1 MAKPKETLWDL
12 EEHSKAKH
20 EILRRYL
27 SAWLP
32 IMSRFNGRLV
42 LVDGFAGPGRYS
54 GGEDGSPLVMLKA
67 LLEHDYLHKMDC
79 EFIYLFIEERE
90 DRAKRLEAEVSA
102 LTVPDNVKWEVIAG
116 NFQEV
121 FGGEIKEL
129 QEAGKQLAP
138 TFAFVDPFGYTDA
151 PMDLTAS
158 ILEFRK
164 CEVLI
169 YVPLPHIN
177 RFLSLPA
184 QEPAMTALFGSD
196 EWKKAVGL
204 EGKERREFLHDLFR
218 DQLLNQGEVQFVRS
232 FEIVTKSGT
241 GGYHLF
247 FGTGHE
253 KGLEAMK
260 TAMWGVDP
268 NEGRRFRDSTGS
280 DQLVL
285 MEPNPDLSR
294 LDTAVRGHFA
304 EREFSIDEA
313 ERFVLTETAY
323 LPTHVRR
330 GSLIP
335 AEKADEL
342 GVLTDRSRRNTY
354 PKGTRMLFRS

>member
-1 MAKPKETLWDL
+1 MAKPRGTLWTL

-42 LVDGFAGPGRYS
+42 LVDGFAGPGRYD
-54 GGEDGSPLVMLKA
+54 GGEDGSPLIMLKA
-67 LLEHDYLHKMDC
+67 LLEHDHFDKMDC

-90 DRAKRLEAEVSA
+90 DRAKRLEEEIST
-102 LTVPDNVKWEVIAG
+102 LTIPDNVKWEVITG

-138 TFAFVDPFGYTDA
+138 TFAFVDPFGYSDA

-169 YVPLPHIN
+169 YVPLPSIN
-177 RFLSLPA
+177 RWISLPA
-184 QEPAMTALFGSD
+184 QEPAMTALFGSED
-196 EWKKAVGL
+196 WKDALKL
-204 EGKERREFLHDLFR
+204 HGKDRRKFLHDLFR
-218 DQLLNQGEVQFVRS
+218 VQLLRQGEVQFVRS
-232 FEIVTKSGT
+232 FEIVTKNGT

-253 KGLEAMK
+253 KGLKAMK

-268 NEGRRFRDSTGS
+268 QEGRSFRDSTGS

-285 MEPNPDLSR
+285 MEPDPDLGR
-294 LDTAVRGHFA
+294 LDKMMRAHFG
-304 EREFSIDEA
+304 ESEFSIEDA
-313 ERFVLTETAY
+313 ERFALTETPY

-330 GSLIP
+330 GCLVP
-335 AEKADEL
+335 AERADEL
-342 GVLTDRSRRNTY
+342 GVLTERGRRNTY
-354 PKGTRMLFRS
+354 PEGTRMVFRS

>member
-1 MAKPKETLWDL
+1 ML
-12 EEHSKAKH
+12 EEHSRAKH

-54 GGEDGSPLVMLKA
+54 GGEDGSPLIMLKA
-67 LLEHDYLHKMDC
+67 LLEHDYLDRMKA
-79 EFIYLFIEERE
+79 EFVYLFIEERE
-90 DRAKRLEAEVSA
+90 DRAERLKAEVSA
-102 LTVPDNVKWEVIAG
+102 LTIPDTIKWEVIAG

-184 QEPAMTALFGSD
+184 QEPALTALFGSD
-196 EWKKAVGL
+196 AWKGAL
-204 EGKERREFLHDLFR
+204 ELSGEERRAFLHDLFR
-218 DQLLNQGEVQFVRS
+218 DQLLSQGEVQFVRS
-232 FEIVTKSGT
+232 FEIVTRSGT

-253 KGLEAMK
+253 TGLKAMK

-268 NEGRRFRDSTGS
+268 DEGRRFRDSTGS

-285 MEPNPDLSR
+285 MEPDPDLGK
-294 LDTAVRGHFA
+294 LDEAIRTHFGD
-304 EREFSIDEA
+304 REFSIEEA
-313 ERFVLTETAY
+313 ERFALTETPY
-323 LPTHVRR
+323 LPTHVRK

-342 GVLTDRSRRNTY
+342 GILSERSRRNTY
-354 PKGTRMLFRS
+354 PRGTRMVFRS